1 MMDTQY
7 APAERDADD
16 VIWAQYGKFCA
27 SPVLNN
33 FLSKID
39 QYIIVLNKRRQI
51 IFANASFLA
60 DMGVSDVYDALGKRI
75 GELLDCR
82 FAWCVAGCGTS
93 EFCMECGAVRSILES
108 QNGMDNVRECIILTK
123 NSKTL
128 ELGVSSKS
136 IHIAGKDYTLFSITD
151 LSERKNLKA
160 IEDIFFHDIS
170 NLATSMHS
178 MIHLLHDERILDKQK
193 IQAQLVRSSEEL
205 LSELN
210 SHKLLKSAEKN
221 ELVVDMGT
229 YSSITVMERAIGLVE
244 RLQSSRGNILY
255 IHHNSAE
262 FDIKTDINL
271 INRVLINMLT
281 NALEASSFGEK
292 VTIGSE
298 ILGEN
303 KIFWVHNSSYMSP
316 AIQAKIF
323 RTNFS
328 TKKRGS
334 GYGTSSIRLITE
346 NYLGGRVSFSS
357 DKDNGTVFRIILK

>member
-1 MMDTQY
+1 MNTQF

-27 SPVLNN
+27 SHILNS

-39 QYIIVLNKRRQI
+39 QYIIVLNRHRQI
-51 IFANASFLA
+51 IFANASFLS
-60 DMGVSDVYDALGKRI
+60 DMGIADVYDALGKRV

-93 EFCMECGAVRSILES
+93 EFCIECGAVRSIMEC
-108 QNGMDNVRECIILTK
+108 QDGMDNVRECIILTQ

-128 ELGVSSKS
+128 ELGVSSKN
-136 IHIAGKDYTLFSITD
+136 IHIAGEDYTLFSITD

-170 NLATSMHS
+170 NIATGMHS

-221 ELVVDMGT
+221 ELAVSMEM
-229 YSSITVMERAIGLVE
+229 YSSIDIMERAINLVE

-255 IHHNSAE
+255 IHHNSAD
-262 FDIKTDINL
+262 FDVKTDINL
-271 INRVLINMLT
+271 MNRVLINMLT

-292 VTIGSE
+292 VTIGAE
-298 ILGEN
+298 ILGDN
-303 KIFWVHNSSYMSP
+303 KIFWVHNNAYMPP
-316 AIQAKIF
+316 AIQTKIF
-323 RTNFS
+323 RTTFS
-328 TKKRGS
+328 TKKWGS
-334 GYGTSSIRLITE
+334 GYGTNSIRLITE
-346 NYLGGRVSFSS
+346 NYLGGHVSFSS
-357 DKDNGTVFRIILK
+357 DKDNGTVFRVILK